1 MRLFVAQKTFRGSI
15 AWTSPLRLKIAVFPP
30 PEMPAAEPHAG
41 AAPAEYDEDG
51 RLWVF
56 RFPRTAPQRYAID
69 RERIFEYRKKHRLPG
84 EGERQIRRDMRN
96 AADFY
101 TGVREI
107 QTHAD
112 VTTSVQCASR
122 LL

>member
-1 MRLFVAQKTFRGSI
+1 MRLFVDSKALRGSV
-15 AWTSPLRLKIAVFPP
+15 AWTAPLRLKIAVFPP
-30 PEMPAAEPHAG
+30 PAPTVAEPTTA

-69 RERIFEYRKKHRLPG
+69 RERIFEYRKRHKLPG
-84 EGERQIRRDMRN
+84 EGVRQIRRDIRN

-101 TGVREI
+101 TDVRDI
-107 QTHAD
+107 QTHSD
-112 VTTSVQCASR
+112 VTAQSASP
-122 LL
+122 LP